1 MAAYTSVDHRD
12 AYEFGSKEE
21 KWKMINTNWM
31 STSLS
36 HNNLSYNGSLWIEN
50 RNIHKDPGTT
60 SFKMMSSEYV
70 MTGYGKFL

>member
-1 MAAYTSVDHRD
+1 
-12 AYEFGSKEE
+12 
-21 KWKMINTNWM
+21 MINTNWM

-36 HNNLSYNGSLWIEN
+36 HNNLSYDGSLWIEN

-70 MTGYGKFL
+70 MTCYGKFL

>member
-1 MAAYTSVDHRD
+1 
-12 AYEFGSKEE
+12 
-21 KWKMINTNWM
+21 M

-36 HNNLSYNGSLWIEN
+36 HNNLSYDGSLWIEN

-70 MTGYGKFL
+70 MTCYGKFLQNHTCLPVFRQAGRVFGQAFWINHATK